1 MIATLSDWDTEVFG
15 YKVGILRLNSYRFNY
30 DIRKANVEHFD
41 VVFVKADFWM
51 EPDGQ
56 VRALDYLY
64 DMELDERA
72 ARHPN
77 KLTSVITSNVSHLK
91 IAKTAFQDSRF
102 LSDIRLGE
110 MVPDMYEK
118 WLARKP
124 VHVLDGAED
133 DAFLFETKDE
143 DGARRISLVA
153 VKDSSR
159 GYGIGRLLVSSV
171 IRNRDSEAF
180 RVKVSCKNHRAV
192 RFYESLGFRV
202 KSVHTAFHV
211 WTLP

>member
-1 MIATLSDWDTEVFG
+1 MIATLSDWDTELFG
-15 YKVGILRLNSYRFNY
+15 YKVGILKLQSQRFTY
-30 DIRKANVEHFD
+30 DIKKANVEHFD

-64 DMELDERA
+64 DMELD
-72 ARHPN
+72 ARISCYLSRPTR
-77 KLTSVITSNVSHLK
+77 LVPASVSHLK
-91 IAKTAFQDSRF
+91 ISKTAFRDSRF
-102 LSDIRLGE
+102 LSDPRLWG

-118 WLARKP
+118 WLVRKQ

-133 DAFLFETKDE
+133 DAFLLETEDE
-143 DGARRISLVA
+143 DGAKRVSLVA
-153 VKDSSR
+153 VNESTR
-159 GYGIGRLLVSSV
+159 GMGIGKLLVSSV
-171 IRNRDSEAF
+171 VRGRTEIL

-192 RFYESLGFRV
+192 RFYETLGFRV
-202 KSVHTAFHV
+202 KSLHTAFHV

>member
-15 YKVGILRLNSYRFNY
+15 YRVGILRLNSYRFNY

-64 DMELDERA
+64 DMELDA
-72 ARHPN
+72 KVPYYGHGPI
-77 KLTSVITSNVSHLK
+77 SVVTANASHLT

-102 LSDIRLGE
+102 LLDLRLWE
-110 MVPDMYEK
+110 MVPHMYER
-118 WLARKP
+118 WLMGKS
-124 VHVLDGAED
+124 VYVLNGAEE
-133 DAFLFETKDE
+133 DAFLLEE
-143 DGARRISLVA
+143 SDGDKAKRISLVA
-153 VKDSSR
+153 VKDSLR
-159 GYGIGRLLVSSV
+159 GTGLGKLLVSSV
-171 IRNRDSEAF
+171 IRDRDSETI
-180 RVKVSCKNHRAV
+180 RVKVSCKNYRAV